1 VIEMEAMTIG
11 DLAKVA
17 GVPPR
22 TIRFYE
28 EKGILPAPNRSAS
41 GYRLYGPDDL
51 KRLSLVRRA
60 RSLAFSLSEIRNL
73 VRLAQ
78 HERCDSFQGKAA
90 QLMMEKL
97 AEVDAAIQ
105 QLNETRGEL
114 EKSVGNDSGGDCQ
127 QAVLECGCD
136 CLCLGT

>member
-1 VIEMEAMTIG
+1 MEAMTIG
-11 DLAKVA
+11 DVAKVA

-28 EKGILPAPNRSAS
+28 DKGVLPRPSRSRS

-60 RSLAFSLSEIRNL
+60 RSLGFSLTEVGNL
-73 VRLAQ
+73 IRLAQ

-90 QLMMEKL
+90 QLMIQKL

-105 QLNETRGEL
+105 QLNATRREL
-114 EKSVGNDSGGDCQ
+114 EKSIMNNGGDCQ
-127 QAVLECGCD
+127 QAAIECGCD

>member
-1 VIEMEAMTIG
+1 MTIG
-11 DLAKVA
+11 DLAKAV

-28 EKGILPAPNRSAS
+28 EKGILPVPGRSPS

-51 KRLSLVRRA
+51 KRMSLVRRA
-60 RSLAFSLSEIRNL
+60 RSLGFSLKEVGNL
-73 VRLAQ
+73 MRLAQ

-90 QLMMEKL
+90 QLMMQKL
-97 AEVDAAIQ
+97 GEVDEAIQ
-105 QLNETRGEL
+105 QLNKTRRDL
-114 EKSVGNDSGGDCQ
+114 ERSLKNNGGDCQ

>member
-1 VIEMEAMTIG
+1 MTIG

-28 EKGILPAPNRSAS
+28 EKGILPSPGRSAS

-60 RSLAFSLSEIRNL
+60 RSLGFSLTEVANL
-73 VRLAQ
+73 IRLAQ

-90 QLMMEKL
+90 QLMIQKL

-105 QLNETRGEL
+105 QLNDTRREL
-114 EKSVGNDSGGDCQ
+114 ENSIRNNGGDCQ
-127 QAVLECGCD
+127 QAALECGCD

>member
-1 VIEMEAMTIG
+1 METMTIG

-28 EKGILPAPNRSAS
+28 EKGILPAPGRSPS
-41 GYRLYGPDDL
+41 GYRQYGPDDL
-51 KRLSLVRRA
+51 KRVSLVRRA
-60 RSLAFSLSEIRNL
+60 RSLGFRLSEVGNL
-73 VRLAQ
+73 IRLAQ
-78 HERCDSFQGKAA
+78 HERCNSFQGKAA
-90 QLMMEKL
+90 KLMIQKL

-105 QLNETRGEL
+105 QLNETRREL
-114 EKSVGNDSGGDCQ
+114 DKSIRNNGGDCQ

-136 CLCLGT
+136 CLSLGA

>member
-1 VIEMEAMTIG
+1 MESMTIG
-11 DLAKVA
+11 DLAKAA

-28 EKGILPAPNRSAS
+28 EKDILPAPGRSPS
-41 GYRLYGPDDL
+41 GYRLYGPNDL

-60 RSLAFSLSEIRNL
+60 RSLGFSLTEVGNL

-78 HERCDSFQGKAA
+78 HERCDSFQARAA
-90 QLMMEKL
+90 QLMMQKL

-105 QLNETRGEL
+105 RLSKTRREL
-114 EKSVGNDSGGDCQ
+114 QESLASFNGGDCQ
-127 QAVLECGCD
+127 QAVLECGRD
-136 CLCLGT
+136 CLSLGT

>member
-1 VIEMEAMTIG
+1 METMTIG

-28 EKGILPAPNRSAS
+28 QKGILPAPGRSRS

-60 RSLAFSLSEIRNL
+60 RSLGFSLAEVRAL
-73 VRLAQ
+73 LRLAQ

-90 QLMMEKL
+90 QLMVQKL

-105 QLNETRGEL
+105 QLNATRQEL
-114 EKSVGNDSGGDCQ
+114 EKSISNNGGDCQ

>member
-1 VIEMEAMTIG
+1 MEAMTIG
-11 DLAKVA
+11 DVAKVA

-28 EKGILPAPNRSAS
+28 DKGVLPRPSRSRS

-60 RSLAFSLSEIRNL
+60 RSLGFSLTEVGNL
-73 VRLAQ
+73 IRLAQ

-90 QLMMEKL
+90 QLMIQKL

-105 QLNETRGEL
+105 QLNATRREL
-114 EKSVGNDSGGDCQ
+114 EKSIRNNGGDCQ
-127 QAVLECGCD
+127 QAAIECGCD

>member
-1 VIEMEAMTIG
+1 MATMTIG
-11 DLAKVA
+11 DLAKAA

-28 EKGILPAPNRSAS
+28 EKGILPAPDRSPS
-41 GYRLYGPDDL
+41 GYRQYGLDDL

-60 RSLAFSLSEIRNL
+60 RSLGFSLTEVGNL
-73 VRLAQ
+73 IRLAQ

-90 QLMMEKL
+90 QLMIQKL

-105 QLNETRGEL
+105 QLNETRREL
-114 EKSVGNDSGGDCQ
+114 AKSIGNNGGDCQ

-136 CLCLGT
+136 CLCLGA

>member
-1 VIEMEAMTIG
+1 METVTIG
-11 DLAKVA
+11 DLAKIA
-17 GVPPR
+17 NVPPR

-28 EKGILPAPNRSAS
+28 GKGILPSPRRSAS

-51 KRLSLVRRA
+51 KRLALVRRA
-60 RSLAFSLSEIRNL
+60 RSLGFSLSEVRDL

-78 HERCDSFQGKAA
+78 HERCDSFQGQVA
-90 QLMMEKL
+90 QLMIEKL

-105 QLNETRGEL
+105 KLNETRQEL
-114 EKSVGNDSGGDCQ
+114 EESLRNFNGGDCQ

>member
-1 VIEMEAMTIG
+1 MTIG

-28 EKGILPAPNRSAS
+28 SKGVLPIPGRSSS
-41 GYRLYGPDDL
+41 GYRLYRPDDL

-60 RSLAFSLSEIRNL
+60 RSLGFSLTEVRNL
-73 VRLAQ
+73 VGLAQ

-90 QLMMEKL
+90 QLMIQKL
-97 AEVDAAIQ
+97 ADVDALIQ
-105 QLNETRGEL
+105 QLGAARREL
-114 EKSVGNDSGGDCQ
+114 ARAMENSGGCCQ
-127 QAVLECGCD
+127 QAALECGCD
-136 CLCLGT
+136 CLSLGA

>member
-1 VIEMEAMTIG
+1 METMTIG

-28 EKGILPAPNRSAS
+28 EKGILPAPGRSPS

-60 RSLAFSLSEIRNL
+60 RSLGFSLTEVGNL
-73 VRLAQ
+73 IRLAQ
-78 HERCDSFQGKAA
+78 HERCNSFQGKAA
-90 QLMMEKL
+90 QLMIQKL

-105 QLNETRGEL
+105 QLNVTRQEL
-114 EKSVGNDSGGDCQ
+114 EKSIKNNGGDCQ
-127 QAVLECGCD
+127 QAVLKCSCD

>member
-1 VIEMEAMTIG
+1 MEAMTIG
-11 DLAKVA
+11 DVAKVT
-17 GVPPR
+17 GVRPR

-28 EKGILPAPNRSAS
+28 GKGILPAPGRSAS

-60 RSLAFSLSEIRNL
+60 RSLGFSLTEVRDLI
-73 VRLAQ
+73 RLAQ

-90 QLMMEKL
+90 QLMIQKL
-97 AEVDAAIQ
+97 AEVDASIQ
-105 QLNETRGEL
+105 QLKDTRREL
-114 EKSVGNDSGGDCQ
+114 EKSIRNNGGDCQ

-136 CLCLGT
+136 CLCLAT

>member
-1 VIEMEAMTIG
+1 METLTIG

-28 EKGILPAPNRSAS
+28 EKGILPSPSRSPS

-60 RSLAFSLSEIRNL
+60 RSLGFSLTEVGNL
-73 VRLAQ
+73 ILLAQ

-90 QLMMEKL
+90 QLMIQKL

-105 QLNETRGEL
+105 QLNETRREL
-114 EKSVGNDSGGDCQ
+114 EKSIRSNGGDCQ
-127 QAVLECGCD
+127 QAAIECGCD

>member
-1 VIEMEAMTIG
+1 MDVMTIG
-11 DLAKVA
+11 NLAKVA

-28 EKGILPAPNRSAS
+28 SKGILPTPSRSAS

-60 RSLAFSLSEIRNL
+60 RSLGFSLSEIRNL
-73 VRLAQ
+73 VGLAQ

-90 QLMMEKL
+90 QLMIQKL

-105 QLNETRGEL
+105 QLNGTRRAL
-114 EKSVGNDSGGDCQ
+114 EKSIGNNGGDCQ

>member
-1 VIEMEAMTIG
+1 METMTIG

-28 EKGILPAPNRSAS
+28 EKGILPAPGRSPS

-60 RSLAFSLSEIRNL
+60 RSMGFSPTEIGSL
-73 VRLAQ
+73 IRLAQ

-90 QLMMEKL
+90 QLMVQKL
-97 AEVDAAIQ
+97 AEVDAAIE
-105 QLNETRGEL
+105 QLSVTRQEL
-114 EKSVGNDSGGDCQ
+114 ERSVRSNGGDCCQ
-127 QAVLECGCD
+127 QAALECGCD